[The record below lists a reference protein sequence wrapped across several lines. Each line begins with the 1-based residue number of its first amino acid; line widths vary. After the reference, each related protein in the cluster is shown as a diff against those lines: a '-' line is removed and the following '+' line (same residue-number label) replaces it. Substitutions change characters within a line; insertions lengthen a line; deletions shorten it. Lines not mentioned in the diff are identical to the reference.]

1 MTQPPSKT
9 PPPIIQ
15 RQRRDPIISRSLE
28 DFLVSG
34 AVIELTPEEAEAL
47 GAFEE
52 TALDEATA
60 WEANE
65 EVAEDAP

>member
-1 MTQPPSKT
+1 MKKLTVG
-9 PPPIIQ
+9 

-34 AVIELTPEEAEAL
+34 AVIELTLEEAEAL

-65 EVAEDAP
+65 EIPEDAHKH

>member
-1 MTQPPSKT
+1 MIPKSK
-9 PPPIIQ
+9 
-15 RQRRDPIISRSLE
+15 RQRRDPIVSLSIE

-34 AVIELTPEEAEAL
+34 AVIELDSDAAEAL

-52 TALDEATA
+52 TALDKSTA

-65 EVAEDAP
+65 EVSEDTC

>member
-1 MTQPPSKT
+1 MKKPTVSQQK
-9 PPPIIQ
+9 
-15 RQRRDPIISRSLE
+15 RDPIISHSLA

-47 GAFEE
+47 GACEE

-65 EVAEDAP
+65 EVSEDAP